1 MQQKMASVLPAT
13 GTTGTALAE
22 PHRAVKR
29 PRAPRKSVTES
40 MDSAA
45 EQLWS
50 AKTRNFLEFD
60 SIAPT
65 NGLPLGG
72 VGVAA
77 GSKGDAAF
85 YSYLKQPAVIARLQA
100 EGFERANRG
109 APHPWF
115 MMIKPGAV
123 CVSPAEKAL
132 CRSLTSTQRA
142 RIEAN
147 RLVAIERRTAGGV
160 GDTMA

>member
-1 MQQKMASVLPAT
+1 MV
-13 GTTGTALAE
+13 
-22 PHRAVKR
+22 
-29 PRAPRKSVTES
+29 
-40 MDSAA
+40 
-45 EQLWS
+45 
-50 AKTRNFLEFD
+50 
-60 SIAPT
+60 PT
-65 NGLPLGG
+65 NGIPLGG

-77 GSKGDAAF
+77 GSKGGAAF
-85 YSYLKQPAVIARLQA
+85 YSYLKQPVVIARLQV

-109 APHPWF
+109 APHPWTF
-115 MMIKPGAV
+115 LIIKPGV
-123 CVSPAEKAL
+123 VSPAEKAL

>member
-1 MQQKMASVLPAT
+1 MAYVLLAAETAT
-13 GTTGTALAE
+13 LAAE
-22 PHRAVKR
+22 PHRSGTKR
-29 PRAPRKSVTES
+29 PRAPRKSVTQS

-50 AKTRNFLEFD
+50 AKTRDFFEFEP
-60 SIAPT
+60 IEPT
-65 NGLPLGG
+65 NGIPLGG

-85 YSYLKQPAVIARLQA
+85 YSYLKQPAVIARLHA

-115 MMIKPGAV
+115 LMIKPGV
-123 CVSPAEKAL
+123 VSPAKKAL

-147 RLVAIERRTAGGV
+147 RLVALERRTAGGV
-160 GDTMA
+160 GDAMA